1 MSKCSVLVVAC
12 MDYRIQGKIKAY
24 LKSLGHL
31 GREEESYDGISGAGG
46 PQMLVHPERRSWV
59 LEQIGI
65 GVEMHGVN
73 KVILLAHRDCAM
85 YGGSRSFSGCSAE
98 ETAYKDDLEKAA
110 GHVCGLFPGIIV
122 SKHIMDI

>member
-65 GVEMHGVN
+65 GVEMHGVK